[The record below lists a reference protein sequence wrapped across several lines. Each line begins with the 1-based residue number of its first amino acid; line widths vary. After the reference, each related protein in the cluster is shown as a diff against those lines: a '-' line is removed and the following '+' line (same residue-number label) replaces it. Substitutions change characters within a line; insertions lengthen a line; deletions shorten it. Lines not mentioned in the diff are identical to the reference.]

1 MSGYPSNRCM
11 ALHRCELAQLYA
23 PARPSPPRAA
33 AGHGLVEL
41 MSHARWDNGPKG
53 NSSENRT
60 YRRFR

>member
-1 MSGYPSNRCM
+1 MV
-11 ALHRCELAQLYA
+11 LHSCVLAQLYA

-33 AGHGLVEL
+33 AGYGLAEL
-41 MSHARWDNGPKG
+41 MSHVRWDNGPQG